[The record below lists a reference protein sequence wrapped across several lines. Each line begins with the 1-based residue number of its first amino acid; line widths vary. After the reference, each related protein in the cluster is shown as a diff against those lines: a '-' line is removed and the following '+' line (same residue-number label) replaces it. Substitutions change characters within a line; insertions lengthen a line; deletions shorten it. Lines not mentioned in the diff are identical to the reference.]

1 MGFYFPDR
9 WFLWRITGGFI
20 SRARIGRASDKL
32 TEMLAILIS
41 FSNLFILVP
50 VVARHPPTF
59 QTDLSPQGAGPALV
73 WHAAFR
79 GRLVKEIKVKGKGG
93 IMSKSLRVS
102 LGAKDSRTP
111 HVSKKS
117 HPSPSLPLSHVF
129 HCLDLTPASGCTIC
143 IPTLIQTLDYKNKTW
158 AHFDNCIWGAFT
170 NDCGLCASLTCA
182 EARSVF
188 VFEYIKCSLLS
199 VHIW

>member
-1 MGFYFPDR
+1 
-9 WFLWRITGGFI
+9 
-20 SRARIGRASDKL
+20 
-32 TEMLAILIS
+32 MLAILIS

-50 VVARHPPTF
+50 VVTHRPPTF

-143 IPTLIQTLDYKNKTW
+143 IQTLIQTLDYKNKTW
-158 AHFDNCIWGAFT
+158 AHFDNCIWGRLQT
-170 NDCGLCASLTCA
+170 IVVCVLPSLVPRQGLFLSLNILNAVCYLFIFDKIIWMMYVWKCNCASETA
-182 EARSVF
+182 QVGGTF
-188 VFEYIKCSLLS
+188 
-199 VHIW
+199 